1 MRRPALL
8 TLNAGSSSVKFSL
21 FLVEDDT
28 IVETPHVWGQIDGIG
43 TAHPRWRVRR
53 GKNPS
58 ETVALSLTGSLDQQH
73 EDAFTH
79 LVDWLSTHVDDVKI
93 LATGHRIVHGG
104 ARFHEPVRLT
114 PEMVTEL
121 EQLVPLA
128 PLHQPHNL
136 RPIKRMLE
144 RRADWVQVGCFDT
157 AFHTTQPKLAQMFPL
172 PRKLFDEGIRRYGFH
187 GLSYDYVSRRLP
199 EVLGPERAKGRVIIA
214 HLGNGA
220 SLCALREGKSVA
232 TTMGFTTI
240 DGLMMGTR
248 SGSID
253 PGLVLH
259 LIEYGGMSV
268 TQVDHMLYK
277 ESGLLG
283 VSGISQDMR
292 ELLASDDPHAR
303 EAVELFCYRLVR
315 EIGSLAAALGGL
327 DALVFTAGIGEH
339 AAPVRA
345 RVAEQLRWL
354 SAVLDPQANER
365 TAGVAGR
372 IDAPDSRVALAVVP
386 TNEEAMI
393 AHYTLEVLRR
403 EGSATIAAN
412 PPAADANR

>member
-214 HLGNGA
+214 HLGNGD

-339 AAPVRA
+339 AAPVR
-345 RVAEQLRWL
+345 RKVAELAAWMGVKID
-354 SAVLDPQANER
+354 AAANADHAR
-365 TAGVAGR
+365 R
-372 IDAPDSRVALAVVP
+372 IDAADSRVAVAVVP
-386 TNEEAMI
+386 TNEERMI
-393 AHYTLEVLRR
+393 ARYTAEALGL
-403 EGSATIAAN
+403 
-412 PPAADANR
+412 

>member
-303 EAVELFCYRLVR
+303 EAVE
-315 EIGSLAAALGGL
+315 AALGGL

-345 RVAEQLRWL
+345 RVIERLDWL
-354 SAVLDPQANER
+354 GAVLDPQANER
-365 TAGVAGR
+365 IAGIAGR

-393 AHYTLEVLRR
+393 ARYTLEVLRR